1 MRDPILCAMAA
12 AMMLAASA
20 GAQQNSTAA
29 TSKAPNAAS
38 VHPDFSGIWAFS
50 IALPGGAL
58 KKVEDGKTSYAVVDL
73 SGRMP
78 AKTPVP
84 DALPSTAA
92 PSYKPGLQTKVKYLL
107 DHEAKLDKVFFCGK
121 PGVPRVGSPRQIIT
135 LPNEMV
141 FLYEDASGDP
151 YRIVY
156 TDGRGHDPDAEP
168 TYYGD
173 SIGHWEG
180 NTLVVDSTNF
190 VEDTW
195 FGEGGYFH
203 TQTMHVYE
211 RFWKVGDN
219 LAYQIT
225 VDDPNVLT
233 EPWTQAPRIIK
244 PSTEPLLESPVCVED
259 DAHRMDNLDH
269 HLQR

>member
-1 MRDPILCAMAA
+1 MRHQVICGIVAA
-12 AMMLAASA
+12 LMFAASLP
-20 GAQQNSTAA
+20 AQQNSTAA
-29 TSKAPNAAS
+29 TSKPPDAIA
-38 VHPDFSGIWAFS
+38 VHPDLSGNWAYS

-58 KKVEDGKTSYAVVDL
+58 RKEVNGTVTYSQLDL

-78 AKTPVP
+78 AKSPV
-84 DALPSTAA
+84 DGALPSTPA
-92 PSYKPGLQTKVKYLL
+92 PSYKPEFQSKVKYLL

-121 PGVPRVGSPRQIIT
+121 PGVPRISSPRKIIQ
-135 LPNEMV
+135 LPTETI

-151 YRIVY
+151 YRIVP
-156 TDGRGHDPDAEP
+156 TDGRPHRADADPS
-168 TYYGD
+168 YYGD
-173 SIGHWEG
+173 SVGHWEG
-180 NTLVVDSTNF
+180 QTFVVDSTNF

-203 TQTMHVYE
+203 TSAMHVTE
-211 RFWKVGDN
+211 RFWKVGEN

-225 VDDPNVLT
+225 VDDPNVLSA
-233 EPWTQAPRIIK
+233 PWTQAPRVIK
-244 PSTEPLLESPVCVED
+244 PSTVPLEESPECIED

>member
-1 MRDPILCAMAA
+1 MRHQTICAIAA
-12 AMMLAASA
+12 ALMLAASA
-20 GAQQNSTAA
+20 PAQQNSTAA
-29 TSKAPNAAS
+29 TSKAANAVAS
-38 VHPDFSGIWAFS
+38 HPDLSGNWAYS

-58 KKVEDGKTSYAVVDL
+58 KKVENGSVTYATLDL

-78 AKTPVP
+78 AKTAVEG
-84 DALPSTAA
+84 ALPFAPA
-92 PSYKPGLQTKVKYLL
+92 PSYKPEFQDKVKYLL

-121 PGVPRVGSPRQIIT
+121 PGVPRISSPRQIIQ
-135 LPNEMV
+135 LPNETI

-151 YRIVY
+151 YRIVP
-156 TDGRGHDPDAEP
+156 TDGRGHRADADPS
-168 TYYGD
+168 YYGD

-180 NTLVVDSTNF
+180 QTFVVDSTNF

-195 FGEGGYFH
+195 FGENGYFH
-203 TQTMHVYE
+203 TSAMHVTE
-211 RFWKVGDN
+211 RFWKVGDD

-233 EPWTQAPRIIK
+233 APWTEAPRLIK
-244 PSTEPLLESPVCVED
+244 PSHVPLEESPVCVED